1 MCRHHQAA
9 RNSGSQNVQD
19 PPAVPPYPS
28 LVPSEILPVPL
39 KRYCYPPPTHQGA
52 RTSWLPIQNG
62 DILWGGCAE
71 TNPVITH
78 LVRDNSSRCDLNFH
92 PKRAQFLC
100 LRAPRPR
107 QPFLILNSFPIKS
120 GSGRPRVN
128 SSPNWPCLHRHLS
141 TPEASGGSAFY
152 FIHSF

>member
-1 MCRHHQAA
+1 MLATLGHRICRI
-9 RNSGSQNVQD
+9 RR
-19 PPAVPPYPS
+19 PYHRT
-28 LVPSEILPVPL
+28 LVPSQILPVYL

-71 TNPVITH
+71 INPVITH
-78 LVRDNSSRCDLNFH
+78 LVGDNSSRCDLNFD
-92 PKRAQFLC
+92 PKRGQFLC

-107 QPFLILNSFPIKS
+107 QPFLILNPFSIKS
-120 GSGRPRVN
+120 GSGRPGVN
-128 SSPNWPCLHRHLS
+128 SFPNWPCLHWHLS
-141 TPEASGGSAFY
+141 TPGARGGSAFC